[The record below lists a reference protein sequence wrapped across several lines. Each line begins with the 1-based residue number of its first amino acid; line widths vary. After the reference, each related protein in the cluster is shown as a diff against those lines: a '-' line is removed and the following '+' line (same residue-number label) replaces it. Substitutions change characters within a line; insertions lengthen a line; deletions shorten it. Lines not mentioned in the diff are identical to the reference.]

1 MEFKN
6 PNNDYVESAGGSMS
20 WLWVLLFGPIYWAVK
35 GVWRHFVAHLF
46 LAPITLGLA
55 HLVYPFFVYAILKKH
70 YLRMGWKPL
79 SAERPDISN
88 GLELDKEIKKTEKKG
103 YVAIGALVCVVIG
116 LVTSIYLY
124 ADFGDSEPDAS
135 DEIETIIRKKMA
147 EADAKREAEQEDKLS
162 NEKVDKELP
171 EIETFVSTYFEFP
184 GTFTTNLKASRKLLQ
199 LGLGV
204 STQYDDEV
212 ITNVEDH
219 QLALRSE
226 ILNVMSEFTE
236 EDIQG
241 KQGRETLAR
250 ALADGINQKLMQLE
264 DFGGIEE
271 VRFTSFVLQ

>member
-1 MEFKN
+1 MADEE
-6 PNNDYVESAGGSMS
+6 NNEPKKKGFILRILIFVVAGLVLIGLGLGGGYVLFGGSQ
-20 WLWVLLFGPIYWAVK
+20 
-35 GVWRHFVAHLF
+35 
-46 LAPITLGLA
+46 
-55 HLVYPFFVYAILKKH
+55 
-70 YLRMGWKPL
+70 
-79 SAERPDISN
+79 PDP
-88 GLELDKEIKKTEKKG
+88 
-103 YVAIGALVCVVIG
+103 
-116 LVTSIYLY
+116 
-124 ADFGDSEPDAS
+124 SE
-135 DEIETIIRKKMA
+135 EIESIIEKKMA
-147 EADAKREAEQEDKLS
+147 EADAEREAEQEAALS
-162 NEKVDKELP
+162 NEKVAKELP
-171 EIETFVSTYFEFP
+171 EIETFVTTYFEFP
-184 GTFTTNLKASRKLLQ
+184 GTFTTNLKASRKFLQ

-271 VRFTSFVLQ
+271 VHFTSFVLQ

>member
-1 MEFKN
+1 MADEE
-6 PNNDYVESAGGSMS
+6 NNEPKKKGLILRILIFVLAGLVLIGLGLGGGYILFGGSQ
-20 WLWVLLFGPIYWAVK
+20 
-35 GVWRHFVAHLF
+35 
-46 LAPITLGLA
+46 
-55 HLVYPFFVYAILKKH
+55 
-70 YLRMGWKPL
+70 
-79 SAERPDISN
+79 PDP
-88 GLELDKEIKKTEKKG
+88 
-103 YVAIGALVCVVIG
+103 
-116 LVTSIYLY
+116 
-124 ADFGDSEPDAS
+124 SE
-135 DEIETIIRKKMA
+135 EIESIIEKKMA
-147 EADAKREAEQEDKLS
+147 EADAEREAEQEAALS
-162 NEKVDKELP
+162 NEKVAKELP
-171 EIETFVSTYFEFP
+171 EIETFVTTYFEFP
-184 GTFTTNLKASRKLLQ
+184 GTFTTNLKASRKFLQ

-271 VRFTSFVLQ
+271 VHFTSFVLQ